1 MNERGCS
8 IPLVVRLR
16 GVPDDGRLATM
27 SETVARAVA
36 GRLSD
41 AAAVIAGQAG
51 WNSYRAIHAPPVIR
65 FSGGSLDAIAQRRVA
80 AAIEVGIARAISSVS
95 EAVAGS
101 APLRTPDVPR
111 SQEGLAAARP
121 PLDPRETETGW
132 YLNGISVFKIQRPD
146 GEAES
151 TRLGFEPRLSVNGD
165 GSTKLLI
172 IAAHDADVVVQLQPD
187 AVSQLTRLASEI
199 DIREIVTGMAPEDGP
214 IAMGASPSGATPRPA
229 GIPERLEA
237 LPSRPTGEEFQ
248 QAVNLPLPAPPAS
261 PLYPQSVASPL
272 LSSPGSDSAKIEA
285 ASPRLPGDEATDG
298 RAAERD
304 VPNDGPARTGLP
316 GRGSRDDPNIMPR
329 LPDVLSSGARQDLLD
344 AVPKANMDDQPRQL
358 TGTPEGGRGVGGL
371 FDELVLGGTSEQE
384 QKQVDRVIIVR
395 SKTLLTEE
403 EFAAGVARTRGPR
416 GMILPYRKTGSEASP
431 IYVRRLLGGKVRVS
445 LRHDIFATCYASD
458 RDLRLPPTIGTGVEL
473 NEMDVVGV
481 KFVDEGTVSFFPA
494 VVLMHLESEAT
505 RVALAKA
512 GEAFAVGL
520 TTGADT
526 NAAAAAGGTE
536 TITTARRADSAGG
549 TGLAWAD
556 RIALRLA
563 LANSRIQEHQVWI
576 METWPDTGRPFVSSM
591 EQLTAYERIHGFPDG
606 GRVFFN
612 FLDSLRNTYQNWR
625 AEANTVNSTLS
636 EDDREKIQQIVRD
649 TEELLRTIAED
660 IRLFG

>member
-41 AAAVIAGQAG
+41 AAAVITGQAG

-95 EAVAGS
+95 ETVAGS

-111 SQEGLAAARP
+111 SQERLAAARP

-172 IAAHDADVVVQLQPD
+172 TAAHDADVVVQLQPD

-229 GIPERLEA
+229 AIPERVEA

-304 VPNDGPARTGLP
+304 VPNDGPAR
-316 GRGSRDDPNIMPR
+316 
-329 LPDVLSSGARQDLLD
+329 QDLLD
-344 AVPKANMDDQPRQL
+344 AVPKATMDDQPRQL

-371 FDELVLGGTSEQE
+371 FDDLVLGGASEQE

-458 RDLRLPPTIGTGVEL
+458 RDLRLPPTIGKGVEL

-520 TTGADT
+520 ITGADT

-563 LANSRIQEHQVWI
+563 LANSRIQEHRVWI
-576 METWPDTGRPFVSSM
+576 METSPDTGRPFVSSM
-591 EQLTAYERIHGFPDG
+591 EQLIAYERIHGFPDG
-606 GRVFFN
+606 GPVFFN

-625 AEANTVNSTLS
+625 AEANTVNSTLN

-649 TEELLRTIAED
+649 TEELLRTIAEALVD
-660 IRLFG
+660 KP